1 MDLNIFLKKIIFK
14 QIFIMVC
21 FVDSSLPKSSEEEEV
36 FAVSGR
42 NSPESLVEDPGGFS
56 AKFNAVNPS
65 PYYYAD
71 IIQKSK
77 QDSFSAAT
85 ASASTQH
92 RNTSHS
98 NYHINQYRSNR
109 FKQNHTLEQ
118 PAQKKKVYSQKRYSV
133 VEEGVHIIK
142 CETPSTTTSDD
153 SNCTECRKR
162 RETHYCNSKS
172 LAYVNERYLLHQ
184 SGTDFSEM
192 PPHRLVEPA
201 LCACTGSSSATA
213 HADDGDDFNE
223 IFRPR
228 SIFYVHEPNAQSC
241 ADCCLSSSGS
251 IDKLTN
257 TTNSAT
263 TTTNDATMTKNG
275 RHGRQLYETA
285 FDSKISRSDDDLDEM
300 TRINSRELLSVAP
313 PSSVGKPKL
322 RSKAHNKLKSS
333 QSTDSQEF
341 DHVQKRRNCSST
353 TAAATSA
360 LTINVLGTEVT
371 PVKPNTTNP
380 STKLSQDFE
389 NLQIDSNFSNAISDK
404 LSSSSNLPHSISSR
418 FKNPSPP
425 STAPLPLKFLRN
437 HEGTGFFIN
446 DNKSAPHIAMSSN
459 NRMVA
464 PQSHRHAAQGS
475 GSTGTVRSDSSSI
488 TTMEPRPS
496 RHHKDRPSSLHI
508 DSKRGVIGLKNKR
521 IQLRHHQRI
530 KNFSSTESITTSSS
544 GGSSESLRSSTSE
557 GNRSTTSYESRHST
571 SLSSHSSDSGSRA
584 LYPLRTA
591 ALINSK
597 LHILSPISD
606 KSSLEHNSEIFEAN
620 ARHGFGMK
628 ISQPPPSLEIPVST
642 VSENPNR
649 GAKKL
654 FLQNKTLLMLGG
666 NIQILFVVCSVINIP
681 YTGDE
686 IQGSDSGISLQSREG
701 AKSKAIFTNL
711 SSRDKTMTTSNTSG
725 LSLPE
730 DYGNLP
736 FDMPKLGRRKQLLDQ
751 VNTQSPYS

>member
-1 MDLNIFLKKIIFK
+1 M
-14 QIFIMVC
+14 
-21 FVDSSLPKSSEEEEV
+21 

-42 NSPESLVEDPGGFS
+42 NSPESLIEDPGGFT

-77 QDSFSAAT
+77 QDSFTAAT
-85 ASASTQH
+85 TSASTQH

-98 NYHINQYRSNR
+98 NYHVNQYRSNR
-109 FKQNHTLEQ
+109 YKQNHTLDQ

-162 RETHYCNSKS
+162 RETHYCNSKP
-172 LAYVNERYLLHQ
+172 LAYVNERYHLHT

-201 LCACTGSSSATA
+201 LCACTGSSSATV

-251 IDKLTN
+251 VDKTN

-263 TTTNDATMTKNG
+263 TTTNDTTMTKNG
-275 RHGRQLYETA
+275 RHGRQQYETA

-300 TRINSRELLSVAP
+300 TRINSRELLSIA
-313 PSSVGKPKL
+313 PSSIGGKPKL

-341 DHVQKRRNCSST
+341 DHVQKRRNCAST

-360 LTINVLGTEVT
+360 LTINVLGTEET
-371 PVKPNTTNP
+371 PVKPITTTNP

-404 LSSSSNLPHSISSR
+404 LSSSSNLPHSLSSR
-418 FKNPSPP
+418 FNNPSPP
-425 STAPLPLKFLRN
+425 STAPLPLKFPRN
-437 HEGTGFFIN
+437 HEGAGLFIN
-446 DNKSAPHIAMSSN
+446 DNKSAPHIPGSSH
-459 NRMVA
+459 RMVA
-464 PQSHRHAAQGS
+464 PQSHRLRDLQQRHHDRHAAQGAIGG
-475 GSTGTVRSDSSSI
+475 GSTGTVRSDSSSV

-530 KNFSSTESITTSSS
+530 KNFSSTESMTTSSS
-544 GGSSESLRSSTSE
+544 GGSMESLRSSTSE

-591 ALINSK
+591 ALIHSK

-628 ISQPPPSLEIPVST
+628 MSQPPPSLEIPAAT
-642 VSENPNR
+642 ASENPNR

-666 NIQILFVVCSVINIP
+666 NILILCVA
-681 YTGDE
+681 Y
-686 IQGSDSGISLQSREG
+686 SGI
-701 AKSKAIFTNL
+701 
-711 SSRDKTMTTSNTSG
+711 TTSIIC
-725 LSLPE
+725 
-730 DYGNLP
+730 
-736 FDMPKLGRRKQLLDQ
+736 R
-751 VNTQSPYS
+751 